1 MRCLLVCPGRGSY
14 MKDQLGSLVD
24 APLLR
29 SLDAVRESAG
39 RPTLSELDRVA
50 RFSARLHVAG
60 ENASLLTFAAT
71 AQDVRAVD
79 PDRVR
84 LVGVAGNSL
93 GFYSA
98 LWAAGSLDLS
108 SAARL
113 VDTMG
118 AWQQDN
124 VLGGQVLY
132 PTTGDDF
139 RPVPALVAAVEEAL
153 RLPGVHLSIRLGG
166 TVVLA
171 GWEAALAAL
180 EQALPRVERSGRTY
194 PLRLPLH
201 SAFHT
206 PLMEQTSARARR
218 ELADLPLRAP
228 TVPLFTG
235 DARVLR
241 WWADPAELLAYTL
254 GPQVTTPFD
263 LTAAVTTAL
272 GELGPD
278 AVLLPGPGNTLGAP
292 IAQIL
297 IAAGWRGLRDRRDLD
312 EAQKSATPLVIS
324 MARPEQ
330 RALVTA
336 PERG

>member
-1 MRCLLVCPGRGSY
+1 
-14 MKDQLGSLVD
+14 
-24 APLLR
+24 
-29 SLDAVRESAG
+29 
-39 RPTLSELDRVA
+39 
-50 RFSARLHVAG
+50 
-60 ENASLLTFAAT
+60 
-71 AQDVRAVD
+71 
-79 PDRVR
+79 
-84 LVGVAGNSL
+84 
-93 GFYSA
+93 
-98 LWAAGSLDLS
+98 
-108 SAARL
+108 
-113 VDTMG
+113 MG